1 MAFPVTYH
9 RDAVRITASA
19 LLQGRRFA
27 QFKATQLM
35 ETSGPAMLRKRLS
48 YGYKTSKF
56 LSRGRAII
64 DPDGFQTY
72 NPNLPTMPSPVHS
85 VRSLDALT
93 DEEYMVCTPVVLGFC
108 RGTKQWGGFAISRL
122 PDVKWNSQ
130 AFQELVLE
138 EIAKRLVHSMIKQHS
153 PDDGFD
159 DLVAGKGERIIF
171 LRQLEYYPGLLI
183 LTTDRLG
190 SCDEAFESRI
200 HIAIRYPELDTAAR
214 RKIWTTF
221 LERAYNLLGQ
231 TTDMGRPQRWAS
243 QKMTSHASQ
252 ISRSTA
258 DR

>member
-159 DLVAGKGERIIF
+159 DLVAGKGERIISLF
-171 LRQLEYYPGLLI
+171 SGPPGFGKTLAAEAVAESTRRLLYI
-183 LTTDRLG
+183 CSAGDLG
-190 SCDEAFESRI
+190 SYASDIDPNLAKVLELSARW
-200 HIAIRYPELDTAAR
+200 IRSCSSTR
-214 RKIWTTF
+214 RTYFFKN
-221 LERAYNLLGQ
+221 A
-231 TTDMGRPQRWAS
+231 QRG
-243 QKMTSHASQ
+243 T
-252 ISRSTA
+252 STA
-258 DR
+258 MR